1 MEGSLAMLGAS
12 KCILSH
18 LILALE
24 SLLPKNLLPSLLSNT
39 FISPEMADKSQVFHR
54 LLGQE
59 IVLGLGIGKD

>member
-12 KCILSH
+12 KYILSH
-18 LILALE
+18 LILVLE
-24 SLLPKNLLPSLLSNT
+24 SLLPKNLLPGLLSNT